1 MGRVT
6 LSSVFRDLAN
16 AANIKALAI
25 FVKEIEPLLGVQNL
39 KKFHFGIL
47 EKSREKSQF
56 SPFSNLVDLAR
67 NFHPVEFQPKK
78 IFYRG
83 DMAHAAIHF
92 LVSNF

>member
-6 LSSVFRDLAN
+6 LSSVFRDLSN

-39 KKFHFGIL
+39 KKFLFWIL
-47 EKSREKSQF
+47 EISCEKSRF
-56 SPFSNLVDLAR
+56 SPFSNLVDLAL
-67 NFHPVEFQPKK
+67 NFHPVEFEPQK

-83 DMAHAAIHF
+83 DMANAAIHF
-92 LVSNF
+92 LKSNF

>member
-39 KKFHFGIL
+39 KKFLFGIL

-83 DMAHAAIHF
+83 DMANAAIHF
-92 LVSNF
+92 L

>member
-56 SPFSNLVDLAR
+56 SPFSNLVDLALY
-67 NFHPVEFQPKK
+67 FHPVEFQPKK

-92 LVSNF
+92 L